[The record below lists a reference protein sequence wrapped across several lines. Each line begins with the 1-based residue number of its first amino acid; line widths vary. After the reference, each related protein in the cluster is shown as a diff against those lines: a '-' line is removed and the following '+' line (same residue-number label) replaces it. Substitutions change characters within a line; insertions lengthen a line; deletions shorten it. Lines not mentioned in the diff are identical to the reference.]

1 MSLANEMAVTGGE
14 SKTIEN
20 RDVKGVWIKDGSK
33 LTATNVNFIDGGE
46 GNNEVALD
54 ASSTAKSEL
63 IMSGGSIT
71 VPDGKFSVNGSCVSL
86 DNVKVTSGAY
96 FNGGSEMNYFNNC
109 TVSGEVLY
117 VGTEWENNAPKDT
130 GNYSYLNVTGG
141 TISVDTLWGYC
152 GKIAV
157 LDNGAI
163 TAKQVKMNKGE
174 LAIRSSS
181 LNTDSVEAVGTSLI
195 LADGTEATIGKVDL
209 KDGAR
214 LRIYPGE
221 NGKATKVTI
230 KDSLTADDSLI
241 TIGYSDSELKPEVSV
256 STITLKND
264 SMMAFQEGTLTTKEL
279 ILDGDTGEF
288 TISGVGTL
296 YADKMLIKK
305 AKLIFSCASEAAV
318 MTTGLDEGDALAASV
333 SDGVVV
339 DVKESLSI
347 DGGTVEVKDGAK
359 LTTEKIEMKD
369 GSEIAVSGSGST
381 YTIEGEDNTL
391 SGSAKISATGGGAVS
406 MAEGSAIHAEADDN
420 NNVKNVISADGTS
433 SVDVSKGTLYIS
445 NAKKDGTVYNVSSA
459 VTSGDEEKGQDFG
472 AVYGAS
478 RRMAGIE
485 QDENGNYIFASNIDE
500 VTKDSPISHVLKAAD
515 AAEGALT
522 DFMDTAFGEGTTDEE
537 GNSAMEHVAAMS
549 EMLGVTHGTYSF
561 AQDVSDL
568 VADHAGEGSGIWAEY
583 IRQDKKVDG
592 FKALGRSAKYDVDYN
607 GFVIGGDFA
616 TKENSRT
623 GLAFAYAKGSNTEKD
638 GVSGKNDTKY
648 YGLDVYHHFKAGGIS
663 YKADIGFVKSDN
675 DLKQTQLGTAITG
688 DVSGNAFFLGIRAEK
703 AYAVGKSTLTPY
715 VGLRYYRIHTGDFTD
730 SLGMKHETG
739 NANLWNLPIGV
750 IFKHETKG
758 AAWNVTPVVEL
769 GYNFVLGGKDAKE
782 TVRFGDASDTF
793 AFDVAESAFFARL
806 GLEANCKT
814 WNFGGGYRYQK
825 GSDTQSN
832 RWYLQVG
839 YNF

>member
-1 MSLANEMAVTGGE
+1 MSLADEIVVAGGE
-14 SKTIEN
+14 TKTIEN
-20 RDVKGVWIKDGSK
+20 CDVKGVWVKQGSK

-46 GNNEVALD
+46 ENNEVAID
-54 ASSTAKSEL
+54 GDGSEFN
-63 IMSGGSIT
+63 MTGGSIT
-71 VPDGKFSVNGSCVSL
+71 VPDGKFSVNGYSANAAL
-86 DNVKVTSGAY
+86 ENVKVTSGAY
-96 FNGGSEMNYFNNC
+96 ANGGGIDFTDC
-109 TVSGEVLY
+109 TVSGDILY
-117 VGTEWENNAPKDT
+117 AGHEWENNAPKEEGDT
-130 GNYSYLNVTGG
+130 GSFDIYGG
-141 TISVDTLWGYC
+141 TVSVNTLWGYDSDIEIY
-152 GKIAV
+152 KTEV
-157 LDNGAI
+157 KTKL
-163 TAKQVKMNKGE
+163 AKLTDSRLQVCHGQFV
-174 LAIRSSS
+174 A
-181 LNTDSVEAVGTSLI
+181 DSVEMKNSSLW
-195 LADGTEATIGKVDL
+195 LALGVEATLGDIEL
-209 KDGAR
+209 KDGSS
-214 LRIYPGE
+214 LTVGTGE
-221 NGKATKVTI
+221 GNATTVTI
-230 KDSLTADDSLI
+230 NNLTADGSIIKVGSFLD
-241 TIGYSDSELKPEVSV
+241 TLKPEVSV

-318 MTTGLDEGDALAASV
+318 MTTGLDEGDALAASA

-459 VTSGDEEKGQDFG
+459 VTSGDEAKGQDFG

-500 VTKDSPISHVLKAAD
+500 VAKDSPISHVLKAAD